1 MWSINSV
8 NEFLGQVRRS
18 SELGEWLVLKCT
30 KEETSN
36 MSLCDKYIEITL
48 GNISPVDKKITNSWI
63 WLLRFTDA

>member
-8 NEFLGQVRRS
+8 NEFLGQERRS
-18 SELGEWLVLKCT
+18 SDLGEWLVLKCT

-48 GNISPVDKKITNSWI
+48 GNISPVDKK
-63 WLLRFTDA
+63 